1 LEIQDQVSADHGLLM
16 GRPWNSFSE
25 SEQAA
30 LLADLSST
38 LQNRIGS
45 LDPGLVQGYRSVAE
59 AARNLSREMGQDA
72 TKRPPFSWAK
82 MPMDEV
88 GRRLQEVTEWAQ
100 TRVLEQELS
109 ARAREGAQDLRDA
122 GREVQYQLERT
133 RSR

>member
-1 LEIQDQVSADHGLLM
+1 V

-25 SEQAA
+25 SEQVA

-38 LQNRIGS
+38 LHKRIGS

-72 TKRPPFSWAK
+72 SKRPPFSWAR
-82 MPMDEV
+82 MTMDEV

-100 TRVLEQELS
+100 ARALEQELS
-109 ARAREGAQDLRDA
+109 VRAREGAQDLRDA